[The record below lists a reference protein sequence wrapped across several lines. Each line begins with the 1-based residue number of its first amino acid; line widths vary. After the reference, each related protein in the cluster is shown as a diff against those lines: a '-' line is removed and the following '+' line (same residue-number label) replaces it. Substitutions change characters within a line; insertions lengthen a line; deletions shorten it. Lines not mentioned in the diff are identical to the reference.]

1 MRRHPEPSPR
11 PFWGQT
17 RRIRRPHDCRTQSPG
32 ALPPSHPRPSDPN
45 PPTPQS
51 DGEATPRERRPSSQ
65 FLGTRS
71 SYRSHRPIWSPH
83 FQRSCSSLFSRLIL
97 RLENDREG
105 SHRKTVVFRC
115 HADANV
121 GGRGYTTISERVNLV
136 TSETW
141 EVCRTRVA
149 IRSEKVA
156 IEKRS
161 YFGVMLMPM
170 SVGAVTQRFQNE

>member
-17 RRIRRPHDCRTQSPG
+17 LRIRRPLDCRTQSRG
-32 ALPPSHPRPSDPN
+32 ALPPGHPRPWDPN

-51 DGEATPRERRPSSQ
+51 DGEATPRERHPSSQ

-71 SYRSHRPIWSPH
+71 SYHSHRPIWSPH
-83 FQRSCSSLFSRLIL
+83 FQRACSSLFSRLIL
-97 RLENDREG
+97 RLE
-105 SHRKTVVFRC
+105 
-115 HADANV
+115 NV

-141 EVCRTRVA
+141 EVHRTRVA
-149 IRSEKVA
+149 V
-156 IEKRS
+156 
-161 YFGVMLMPM
+161 
-170 SVGAVTQRFQNE
+170 

>member
-97 RLENDREG
+97 RLENDRRG
-105 SHRKTVVFRC
+105 SYRNERRSCRSLRVSVIVPPGVSSDWFRC
-115 HADANV
+115 HADANL

-141 EVCRTRVA
+141 E
-149 IRSEKVA
+149 
-156 IEKRS
+156 
-161 YFGVMLMPM
+161 
-170 SVGAVTQRFQNE
+170 